1 VQTIGRAARN
11 INGLVLL
18 YADTITDS
26 MGRAIEETNRR
37 REVQHAYNVAN
48 GVEPYTIKKEVRETV
63 RSYEVV
69 KELSAQYNSEAST
82 TLLDDGTPLR
92 LEDIP
97 MLVAELERKM
107 KDLAKA
113 MEFEKAAEVRDEI
126 AGLRKLAGLGE
137 GRKIGQEKRRM
148 PGRSRQS

>member
-1 VQTIGRAARN
+1 V
-11 INGLVLL
+11 
-18 YADTITDS
+18 
-26 MGRAIEETNRR
+26 
-37 REVQHAYNVAN
+37 VQHAYNVEN
-48 GVEPYTIKKEVRETV
+48 GVEPYTIKKEVRETI

-69 KELSAQYNSEAST
+69 KELAAQYGVDAPT

-97 MLVAELERKM
+97 LLVADLERKM

-126 AGLRKLAGLGE
+126 AGLRKLAGLGD
-137 GRKIGQEKRRM
+137 GRKIGQEKRRL
-148 PGRSRQS
+148 PGRRK